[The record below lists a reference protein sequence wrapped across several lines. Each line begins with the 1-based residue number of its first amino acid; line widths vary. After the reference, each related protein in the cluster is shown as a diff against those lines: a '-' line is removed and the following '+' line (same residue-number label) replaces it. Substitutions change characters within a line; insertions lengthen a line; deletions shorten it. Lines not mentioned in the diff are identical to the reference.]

1 MADFTDKQKQ
11 FCKEYVVDLNAT
23 QAALRA
29 GYSEKTARQI
39 GQRLLTKVDIQ
50 AEIQRLKKLRA
61 SKVEVTA
68 DFVLKQLVDIATT
81 NITDVVNVINRPI
94 SMEDG
99 SVINVPY
106 LAVKNTEELTEAQ
119 KSAIASIKQGKNG
132 LEIKMHDKVT
142 TLKLIG
148 DHLGMFAAQRDAA
161 VETESDGFIEALK
174 EGAKTWQE

>member
-1 MADFTDKQKQ
+1 MADFADKQKQ

-23 QAALRA
+23 QAAIRA
-29 GYSEKTARQI
+29 GYSPKTARQI

-81 NITDVVNVINRPI
+81 NITDVVNIMNRPI
-94 SMEDG
+94 PMEDG

-106 LAVKNTEELTEAQ
+106 LIVKNTEELTEAQ

-132 LEIKMHDKVT
+132 IEIKMHDKVA

-148 DHLGMFAAQRDAA
+148 DHLGMFVPQRDSSDNF
-161 VETESDGFIEALK
+161 ESDGFIEALK
-174 EGAKTWQE
+174 EGAKSWQE

>member
-81 NITDVVNVINRPI
+81 NITDVVNIMNRPI

-106 LAVKNTEELTEAQ
+106 LVVKNTEELTEAQ

-132 LEIKMHDKVT
+132 IEIKMHDKVG

-174 EGAKTWQE
+174 EGAKSWQE